1 MAAKSKGTPIGVED
15 DVCVPICVG
24 DEIRDVNG
32 NSYTIDQHGHAKPL
46 YGGNAVRLAAL
57 DGVMVTRPFRK
68 EQQQQSS
75 AKPDPAPKPE
85 KSEEEK
91 ELELINAYVHAA
103 GDQRLVDELRA
114 RGWTVA
120 CTKIVEKVVFEEVAL

>member
-46 YGGNAVRLAAL
+46 SGGNAVRLAAL
-57 DGVMVTRPFRK
+57 DGVMVTRPFKK
-68 EQQQQSS
+68 EQQQIS
-75 AKPDPAPKPE
+75 AKPALTPKPE

-91 ELELINAYVHAA
+91 ELELISTYIHAA
-103 GDQRLVDELRA
+103 GDQRLVDELRS

>member
-24 DEIRDVNG
+24 DKIRDVNG

-46 YGGNAVRLAAL
+46 SGGNAVRLAAL
-57 DGVMVTRPFRK
+57 DGVMVTRPVKK
-68 EQQQQSS
+68 EQQQIS
-75 AKPDPAPKPE
+75 AKPAPAPKPE

-91 ELELINAYVHAA
+91 ELELISTYIHAA
-103 GDQRLVDELRA
+103 GDQRLVDELRS

>member
-46 YGGNAVRLAAL
+46 SGGNAVRLAAL

-68 EQQQQSS
+68 EQQVS
-75 AKPDPAPKPE
+75 AKPAPAPKPE

-91 ELELINAYVHAA
+91 ESELINAYVHAA
-103 GDQRLVDELRA
+103 GDQRLVDELRS

-120 CTKIVEKVVFEEVAL
+120 CTKIVEKTVFEEVAL

>member
-46 YGGNAVRLAAL
+46 SGGNAVRLAAL
-57 DGVMVTRPFRK
+57 DGVMVTRPFKK
-68 EQQQQSS
+68 EQQQPSD
-75 AKPDPAPKPE
+75 KPAPAPKPE

-91 ELELINAYVHAA
+91 ELELISTYIHAA
-103 GDQRLVDELRA
+103 GDQRLVDELRS